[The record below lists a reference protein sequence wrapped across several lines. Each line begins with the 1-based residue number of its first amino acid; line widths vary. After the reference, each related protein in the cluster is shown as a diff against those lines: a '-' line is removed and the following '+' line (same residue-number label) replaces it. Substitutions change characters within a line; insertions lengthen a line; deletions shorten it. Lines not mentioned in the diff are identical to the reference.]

1 MGETADKSVLD
12 CLQSRYGFY
21 NMKKLLLFSFLLS
34 GCTWQ
39 GFGPEPEPQPVV
51 APEPVVQEPVISSAE
66 LSSIAT
72 RDQIYDPVSE
82 AVAELAIQL
91 QEGLQMNRV
100 RRLPMAVMPFVD
112 LSRARERYTGA
123 LGERLSESFVYQ
135 LQQNDY
141 NLIDYRAVSLL
152 TTARDPLTKQNM
164 SSLRNRFRIYFLLT
178 GSYARYPDGIVVNA
192 RVLDTTTRQVLAS
205 GQTHLPDSRLEGG
218 TPGYDPIK
226 AIQKGMIIENSLGP
240 VGQ

>member
-1 MGETADKSVLD
+1 
-12 CLQSRYGFY
+12 
-21 NMKKLLLFSFLLS
+21 MKKLLLFSFLLS

-39 GFGPEPEPQPVV
+39 GFGPEPQPVV
-51 APEPVVQEPVISSAE
+51 APEPVVQEPVISSAG

-91 QEGLQMNRV
+91 QDGLQMNRV

-112 LSRARERYTGA
+112 LSRARERYNGA
-123 LGERLSESFVYQ
+123 LGERLGESFVYQ
-135 LQQNDY
+135 LQQNEY

-178 GSYARYPDGIVVNA
+178 GTYARYPDGIVVNA

-226 AIQKGMIIENSLGP
+226 AMQKGMIIENSLGP